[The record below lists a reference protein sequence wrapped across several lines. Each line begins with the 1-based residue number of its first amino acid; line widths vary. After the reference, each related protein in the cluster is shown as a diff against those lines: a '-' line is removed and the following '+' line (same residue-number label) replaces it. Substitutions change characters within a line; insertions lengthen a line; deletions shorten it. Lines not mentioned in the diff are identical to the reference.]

1 MATSYQKSHSTGR
14 IGYQLLRY
22 VDVVVVIVAAAP
34 ALILGA
40 PTLGYVIGA
49 ITWIVQRVLQS
60 FDVRFTGKLR
70 EPRAQLGASLFES
83 FGRIW
88 LLAIGIIVAGVAGS
102 RPDGLTAAIVIF
114 IAYSIAFALRVVTGP
129 VPRRGVDVR

>member
-1 MATSYQKSHSTGR
+1 MAISYQKSHSAGR

-22 VDVVVVIVAAAP
+22 VDVAVVIIAAVP
-34 ALILGA
+34 ALALGA
-40 PTLGYVIGA
+40 PVLGYVIGA
-49 ITWIVQRVLQS
+49 ITWIVQRVLQG

-70 EPRAQLGASLFES
+70 EPRAQLGVSLFES

-114 IAYSIAFALRVVTGP
+114 AAYSIAFALRVVTGP
-129 VPRRGVDVR
+129 TQRQGVNVR